1 MADVMKSSTTAMNL
15 FGPGEQQHAGD
26 RGNLIAPQIS
36 GVQKGGRRRRGSRRT
51 GKSGKRG
58 GQGLTEIAVPA
69 LLLTANHLYG
79 RKTQGAPKKFGKRR
93 FSRRRGRSFRRGGR
107 PAGK

>member
-1 MADVMKSSTTAMNL
+1 MSDPNSSSTALKVYGGMSD
-15 FGPGEQQHAGD
+15 QHAGQ
-26 RGNLIAPQIS
+26 GNVIAQVNPYSSPS
-36 GVQKGGRRRRGSRRT
+36 GASSAGQAGGARRRKSR
-51 GKSGKRG
+51 KG

-79 RKTQGAPKKFGKRR
+79 RKTASKKFGKRR

-107 PAGK
+107 KH

>member
-1 MADVMKSSTTAMNL
+1 MDGPNSTTSTIGS
-15 FGPGEQQHAGD
+15 FGDRNEQHAVPGS
-26 RGNLIAPQIS
+26 NLIATKNIYAPSAGAVPQ
-36 GVQKGGRRRRGSRRT
+36 QGGRRKRKGRGT
-51 GKSGKRG
+51 GRRG

-93 FSRRRGRSFRRGGR
+93 FSRRRGRSFRRR
-107 PAGK
+107 R